1 VSGLELVK
9 NRLRSFKKHYKRVA
23 VELWRAKT
31 YHQDTSKDVKIE
43 PTVCWILAF
52 TKANSVEHIIPCRS
66 PLVRLMKIIKETRKD
81 TDSSILPSAIL
92 PGMCFHVSVSTV
104 NHWLDIKNQK
114 TRWWV
119 LQQLLAGFCF
129 HQEILL
135 TRERENCQEGCEE
148 IHHWG

>member
-9 NRLRSFKKHYKRVA
+9 NRSRSFKKHYKRVA

-66 PLVRLMKIIKETRKD
+66 PLVRLIKIIKETRKD
-81 TDSSILPSAIL
+81 TDSSSLPRGYFLGCVFMFQS
-92 PGMCFHVSVSTV
+92 
-104 NHWLDIKNQK
+104 
-114 TRWWV
+114 
-119 LQQLLAGFCF
+119 LL
-129 HQEILL
+129 
-135 TRERENCQEGCEE
+135 
-148 IHHWG
+148 